1 MSGAPPFVRGRAKTG
16 GRARGVRNK
25 RTILAQPKTYPDA
38 LAHLVAVIEN
48 NDGTITPELKVRA
61 AIGLAAYQ
69 HPKPAPAQTETFI
82 SLDYV
87 APKTPEEARAIIL
100 TLGERATRGEI
111 STQAHDLLIGN
122 LRAYL
127 TDKAAEQEKK
137 LAAIERHI
145 RYGSEAPWETSTAE
159 LSN

>member
-1 MSGAPPFVRGRAKTG
+1 MAFIAGAPRHPKAGRKPG
-16 GRARGVRNK
+16 GRNK
-25 RTILAQPKTYPDA
+25 RTLLALPKTYPDA
-38 LAHLVAVIEN
+38 LAHLVAVIES

-69 HPKPAPAQTETFI
+69 HPKPTPAQTETFI

-111 STQAHDLLIGN
+111 SVQAHDLLIGN
-122 LRAYL
+122 LRVYL

-145 RYGSEAPWETSTAE
+145 RYGAEAPWDDSTTE
-159 LSN
+159 LNS